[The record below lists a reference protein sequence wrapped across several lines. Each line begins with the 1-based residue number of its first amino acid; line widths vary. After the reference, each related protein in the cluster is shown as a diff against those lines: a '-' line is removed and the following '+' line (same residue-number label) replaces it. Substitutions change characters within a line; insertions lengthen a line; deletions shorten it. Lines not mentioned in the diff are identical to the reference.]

1 MNIRD
6 LIAPELIALAGM
18 IFGTIGF
25 LVGIA
30 QIVCEHKTSPQ
41 LQRALTALLSLLCA
55 WSAADCWPSFADSE
69 AHPVNLHAVAFCI
82 GLAGTWG
89 YRRLRG
95 LMSVRL
101 PPPMKGTS

>member
-1 MNIRD
+1 MTIRD

-18 IFGTIGF
+18 AFGLVAF

-30 QIVCEHKTSPQ
+30 QIVCEHKTSPH
-41 LQRALTALLSLLCA
+41 LQRCLTSLLALLCA
-55 WSAADCWPSFADSE
+55 WSAADCWPSFADSQ
-69 AHPVNLHAVAFCI
+69 AHPVNVTAVAFTI

-95 LMSVRL
+95 LRSVPL
-101 PPPMKGTS
+101 PKP